1 MARYKRINKK
11 ENIKGPDE
19 FVSFW
24 ERAYFWAQD
33 SKRTVLNYALALAA
47 VVLLLV
53 GFVYRRQS
61 AEASASAAL
70 AEVMREAP
78 RPGVE
83 PKPDELAKLGES
95 LADFTKKYSGTKAG
109 REGELYQAN
118 LLRDKKNLAE
128 AERHYI
134 NVMGGGK
141 DLVAQLACLGLATA
155 YQNDGK
161 FVEAAALLDKHRANS
176 FFEDEIDYMYA
187 VNLELS
193 NNKAGALTEYK
204 KYLDKHP
211 SSRNAGAA
219 KDAVARLS

>member
-24 ERAYFWAQD
+24 ARAYFWAHDNQ
-33 SKRTVLNYALALAA
+33 RTVLNYALALTGVAL
-47 VVLLLV
+47 VLL
-53 GFVYRRQS
+53 GFVYRRQG

-70 AEVMREAP
+70 SNIMRDAPQPGAEA
-78 RPGVE
+78 
-83 PKPDELAKLGES
+83 KPDELAKLGES

-141 DLVAQLACLGLATA
+141 DLVAQLACLGLASA

-161 FVEAAALLDKHRANS
+161 FAEAAALLDKHRAGS

-193 NNKAGALTEYK
+193 NDKAGALKEYK

-211 SSRNAGAA
+211 SSRNAGAVKEA
-219 KDAVARLS
+219 LARLS

>member
-24 ERAYFWAQD
+24 ERAYFWAD
-33 SKRTVLNYALALAA
+33 ANKRTVLNFALALTGVA
-47 VVLLLV
+47 LV
-53 GFVYRRQS
+53 ALGFLYRRQGS
-61 AEASASAAL
+61 EANASTAL
-70 AEVMREAP
+70 ADVLRDAP
-78 RPGVE
+78 MPGVE
-83 PKPDELAKLGES
+83 PRPDELTKLGES

-128 AERHYI
+128 AEKLYI

-141 DLVAQLACLGLATA
+141 DLVAQLACLGLASA

-161 FVEAAALLDKHRANS
+161 FAEAAALLDKNRAGS

-187 VNLELS
+187 VNMELS
-193 NNKAGALTEYK
+193 NDKAGALKEYK
-204 KYLDKHP
+204 KFLDKHP
-211 SSRNAGAA
+211 SSRNAGAVRE
-219 KDAVARLS
+219 AVARLS

>member
-1 MARYKRINKK
+1 MARYKRIHVK

-24 ERAYFWAQD
+24 ARAYFWAD
-33 SKRTVLNYALALAA
+33 ANKRTVLNYALALTGVA
-47 VVLLLV
+47 LLAL
-53 GFVYRRQS
+53 GFLYRRQA

-70 AEVMREAP
+70 SNILRDAP
-78 RPGVE
+78 QPGAE

-95 LADFTKKYSGTKAG
+95 LADFAKKYSGTKAG

-118 LLRDKKNLAE
+118 FLRDKKNLAE
-128 AERHYI
+128 AEKLYL
-134 NVMGGGK
+134 NVMAGGN
-141 DLVAQLACLGLATA
+141 DLVSQLACLGLASA

-161 FVEAAALLDKHRANS
+161 FAEAAALLDKHRANS

-187 VNLELS
+187 LNFELS
-193 NNKAGALTEYK
+193 NDKAGALKEYK

-219 KDAVARLS
+219 REAVARLS